1 MLTEVYENGIMKL
14 LMGKDGDLMKKRFFI
29 SFTATLVVFFVIY
42 MIFFDSLFIN
52 NSIVDESHSELP
64 ASTDEDL
71 VDQNSSKEDNE
82 VLFLL
87 CGEAEFKLTDT
98 MMLVNVNFDTGSTS
112 ILSIPRDT
120 KVEDKKI
127 DKINATNSVG
137 GMELAMSTVSELLGV
152 DIDHYVKVDYQ
163 VVMDLVDIIGGVEI
177 DVPFLMEYKDPT
189 ANPPLNI
196 YIKKGLQ
203 VLDGKNA
210 HDFLRWRHN
219 NAKTVGYKEGD
230 VGRVQAQQYFMRELI
245 KQTLNSDD
253 LIKKLPSIVITYF
266 KNVETNLP
274 LETILNGVKFAKN
287 LDTENIRTET
297 LPGEGTYIG
306 TTSYYIHN
314 QGQTKE
320 LVNELY

>member
-1 MLTEVYENGIMKL
+1 ME
-14 LMGKDGDLMKKRFFI
+14 KDGDLVKKKFFI
-29 SFTATLVVFFVIY
+29 SFTATLVIFFVIY

-52 NSIVDESHSELP
+52 DSVVEEPDNEMPV
-64 ASTDEDL
+64 ATDEDL
-71 VDQNSSKEDNE
+71 DTSKEDNE

-98 MMLVNVNFDTGSTS
+98 MMLVNVNFDNGDISL
-112 ILSIPRDT
+112 LSIPRDT
-120 KVEDKKI
+120 KVDDKKI
-127 DKINATNSVG
+127 DKINAANSVG
-137 GMELAMSTVSELLGV
+137 GMKLAMSTVSELLGV

-177 DVPFLMEYKDPT
+177 EVPFLMEYKDPT

-203 VLDGKNA
+203 VLDGKMA

-219 NAKTVGYKEGD
+219 NSKTVGYKEGD
-230 VGRVQAQQYFMRELI
+230 VGRIQAQQYFMRELI

-297 LPGEGTYIG
+297 LPGAGTYIG
-306 TTSYYIHN
+306 SISYFIHN
-314 QGQTKE
+314 EEQTKA